1 MLTTPEQR
9 AEAGR
14 LVDLD
19 ERGLLIEAVA
29 LAIRLGETQ
38 ERAMADLVELDR
50 SFIRE
55 LENAERGEGG
65 LPVEGEDQGA
75 RV

>member
-1 MLTTPEQR
+1 
-9 AEAGR
+9 
-14 LVDLD
+14 
-19 ERGLLIEAVA
+19 
-29 LAIRLGETQ
+29 
-38 ERAMADLVELDR
+38 MADLVELDR